1 MRIDW
6 ITLIKTAVTESTF
19 QEVTPVSSVS
29 CWAKQKSVVRSEF
42 YAADANGRQVDAV
55 FEASPIDYDGHQQL
69 IHHTAGSTALT
80 LSPKGNIEPFE
91 ADNRD
96 YAMIDKSE
104 GYDGELETA
113 YIPAAI
119 AAAILAITEDTKK
132 VAEEYSGR
140 VYPQF
145 ALLAQF
151 QGDAH
156 NRRIAL
162 YDCVIT
168 ARPEIASK
176 TGKTKTRE
184 FGEVSGTLYAG
195 AGGGGGQ
202 IGSGGAGGA
211 GGGGA
216 GGSAPYSGTASAG
229 VAGTNNYGG
238 GGGGG
243 GSSTTSGAAG
253 AAGGSGICIIR
264 NYR

>member
-195 AGGGGGQ
+195 AGGG
-202 IGSGGAGGA
+202 
-211 GGGGA
+211 A